1 VKDYEPPDKRSA
13 RRAFERAA
21 ARYDATALF
30 HREIGTRL
38 LEHLDPMRIDPKRL
52 LDLGCGTGA
61 SFAALAKRFPRAE
74 IVGLDLAQNMLREA
88 RRKTPWWRRA
98 MGGRSPRLVCA
109 DAEKLPLAAGSVD
122 FIFSNLAL
130 QWCRAE
136 AAFAEAA
143 RALSTG
149 GLFLFS
155 SLGPDTLKELRTAF
169 AATDTAPHVHAFV
182 DMHDLGDAM
191 VQAGF
196 ADPVMEM
203 EVVTLEYSTVE
214 ALAHDL
220 RGVGAH
226 SAHPRRPRTLSG
238 PRGWKRM
245 VERYEAQRRGGS
257 IPATYEVIYGHAWR
271 AAPKRTADGRQVIDF
286 KPRSGA

>member
-1 VKDYEPPDKRSA
+1 MKAYGPPDKRVA
-13 RRAFERAA
+13 RRAVERAA
-21 ARYDATALF
+21 ARYDATAVF
-30 HREIGTRL
+30 HRAIGNRL

-61 SFAALAKRFPRAE
+61 FFDALAKRFPRAE
-74 IVGLDLAQNMLREA
+74 LVALDLAHNMLRAA

-98 MGGRSPRLVCA
+98 MGKPSPRLVCA
-109 DAEKLPLAAGSVD
+109 DAEKLPLAAGCID

-136 AAFAEAA
+136 PLFAEAA

-149 GLFLFS
+149 GLFVFS
-155 SLGPDTLKELRTAF
+155 SLGPDTLKELRAAF
-169 AATDTAPHVHAFV
+169 TDPGPHVHTFV
-182 DMHDLGDAM
+182 DMHDLGDAL

-214 ALAHDL
+214 ALARDL
-220 RGVGAH
+220 RGVGAGN
-226 SAHPRRPRTLSG
+226 AHPGRPRSLAGAS
-238 PRGWKRM
+238 GWKKM
-245 VERYEAQRRGGS
+245 AGRYEAQRHAGAL
-257 IPATYEVIYGHAWR
+257 PATYEVIYGHAWR

-286 KPRSGA
+286 HSRGGA